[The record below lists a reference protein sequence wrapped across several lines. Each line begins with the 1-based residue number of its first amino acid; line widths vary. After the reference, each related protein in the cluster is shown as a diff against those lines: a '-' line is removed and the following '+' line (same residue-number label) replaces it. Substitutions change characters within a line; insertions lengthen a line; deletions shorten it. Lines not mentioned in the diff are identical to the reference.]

1 MQFQDISRFAN
12 VSDYLPILN
21 GALITDLIVIALA
34 ISGFIKSVT
43 LKEWYH
49 KYGLAA
55 VLGDVLILV
64 IGVIIVRAIYYLV
77 FSKFSILSFVGLA
90 VIVQLIH
97 DLSFAQ
103 LMNAIP
109 RGRSMIMDTF
119 KDYGKEMGV
128 LILIA
133 DALMI
138 AGTSILGSLLASSSF
153 NTNIIVLIVAIY
165 MVPYFIYTV

>member
-21 GALITDLIVIALA
+21 GALITDLFVIALA
-34 ISGFIKSVT
+34 ISGAIKSVT

-90 VIVQLIH
+90 IVVQLIH

-103 LMNAIP
+103 MMNMIP
-109 RGRSMIMDTF
+109 RGKSMIMDTF
-119 KDYGKEMGV
+119 KDYGKEMGG

-138 AGTSILGSLLASSSF
+138 AGTSILGSLLASSSL
-153 NTNIIVLIVAIY
+153 NTNIIVLIVTMY
-165 MVPYFIYTV
+165 LVPYFIYTV

>member
-21 GALITDLIVIALA
+21 GALLTDLFVIAMV
-34 ISGFIKSVT
+34 IFGFIKSVT

-64 IGVIIVRAIYYLV
+64 IGVIIVRAIYSLI
-77 FSKFSILSFVGLA
+77 FSKFSILFFVGLA

-97 DLSFAQ
+97 VLSFAQ
-103 LMNAIP
+103 MLNMIP
-109 RGRSMIMDTF
+109 KGRSMIMDTF
-119 KDYGKEMGV
+119 KDYGSEMGG

-138 AGTSILGSLLASSSF
+138 SGTSMLGSLLASSTL
-153 NTNIIVLIVAIY
+153 NVNIIVLIVAVY

>member
-21 GALITDLIVIALA
+21 GALITDLIVIALV
-34 ISGFIKSVT
+34 ISGAIKSVT

-55 VLGDVLILV
+55 VIGDVLILV
-64 IGVIIVRAIYYLV
+64 IGVIIVRAIYSLV
-77 FSKFSILSFVGLA
+77 FSKFSIVAFVGLA

-119 KDYGKEMGV
+119 KDYGKEMGG
-128 LILIA
+128 LILLA

-138 AGTSILGSLLASSSF
+138 SGTAILGSLLASSSL
-153 NTNIIVLIVAIY
+153 NINIIVLIVSIY

>member
-1 MQFQDISRFAN
+1 MQFQDISRFTN

-34 ISGFIKSVT
+34 ISGFIKSIT
-43 LKEWYH
+43 MKEWYH

-64 IGVIIVRAIYYLV
+64 IGVIIVRATYSLI
-77 FSKFSILSFVGLA
+77 FSKFSIVFFVGLA

-103 LMNAIP
+103 MMNAIP

-119 KDYGKEMGV
+119 KDYGKEMGG

-138 AGTSILGSLLASSSF
+138 SGTSILGSLLASSSL
-153 NTNIIVLIVAIY
+153 NTNIIVLIVSIY
-165 MVPYFIYTV
+165 MVPYFIYTI

>member
-90 VIVQLIH
+90 VVVQLIH

-103 LMNAIP
+103 MMNMIP
-109 RGRSMIMDTF
+109 KGRSMIMDTF
-119 KDYGKEMGV
+119 KDYGKEMGG

-138 AGTSILGSLLASSSF
+138 AGTSILGSLLASSSL

-165 MVPYFIYTV
+165 TVPYFIYTV

>member
-12 VSDYLPILN
+12 ISDYLPILN

-43 LKEWYH
+43 LREWYH

-90 VIVQLIH
+90 VVVQLIH

-103 LMNAIP
+103 MMNMIP
-109 RGRSMIMDTF
+109 KGRSMIMDTF
-119 KDYGKEMGV
+119 KDYGKEMGG

-138 AGTSILGSLLASSSF
+138 AGTSILGSLLASSSL
-153 NTNIIVLIVAIY
+153 NTNIIVLIVSIY

>member
-21 GALITDLIVIALA
+21 GALITDLFVIALV
-34 ISGFIKSVT
+34 ISGSIKSVT

-77 FSKFSILSFVGLA
+77 FSKFSIVVFVGLA

-103 LMNAIP
+103 MMNAIP

-119 KDYGKEMGV
+119 KDYGKEMGG

-138 AGTSILGSLLASSSF
+138 SGTAILGSLLASSSL
-153 NTNIIVLIVAIY
+153 NINIIVLILAIY
-165 MVPYFIYTV
+165 LVPYFIYTI

>member
-21 GALITDLIVIALA
+21 GALITDLFVIALV
-34 ISGFIKSVT
+34 ISGAIKSVT

-103 LMNAIP
+103 MMNAIP

-119 KDYGKEMGV
+119 KDYGKEMGG

-138 AGTSILGSLLASSSF
+138 SGTAILGSLLASSSL
-153 NTNIIVLIVAIY
+153 NINIIVLIVSIY

>member
-21 GALITDLIVIALA
+21 GALITDLFVIALV
-34 ISGFIKSVT
+34 ISGSIKSVT

-55 VLGDVLILV
+55 VLGDVFILV

-77 FSKFSILSFVGLA
+77 FSKFSIVAFVGLA

-103 LMNAIP
+103 MMNLIP

-119 KDYGKEMGV
+119 KDYGKEMGG

-138 AGTSILGSLLASSSF
+138 SGTAVIGSLLASSSL
-153 NTNIIVLIVAIY
+153 NTNIIVLIVSIY

>member
-21 GALITDLIVIALA
+21 GALITDLIVIALV
-34 ISGFIKSVT
+34 ISGAIKSVT

-64 IGVIIVRAIYYLV
+64 IGIIIVRAIYYLV
-77 FSKFSILSFVGLA
+77 FSKFSIVAFVGLA

-97 DLSFAQ
+97 DISFAQ
-103 LMNAIP
+103 MMNAIP
-109 RGRSMIMDTF
+109 KGRSMIMDTF
-119 KDYGKEMGV
+119 KDYGKEMGG

-138 AGTSILGSLLASSSF
+138 SGTAILGSLLASSSL
-153 NTNIIVLIVAIY
+153 NINIIVLILAIY
-165 MVPYFIYTV
+165 LVPYFIFTV

>member
-34 ISGFIKSVT
+34 ISGFIKSAT

-49 KYGLAA
+49 KYGVAA

-90 VIVQLIH
+90 VLVQLIH

-103 LMNAIP
+103 MMNMIP

-138 AGTSILGSLLASSSF
+138 AGTSILGSLLASSSL
-153 NTNIIVLIVAIY
+153 NTNIIVLILAVY
-165 MVPYFIYTV
+165 LVPYFIYTI

>member
-1 MQFQDISRFAN
+1 MQFQDISRFTN

-34 ISGFIKSVT
+34 ISGFIKSIT
-43 LKEWYH
+43 MKEWYH

-64 IGVIIVRAIYYLV
+64 IGVIIVRAIYSLI
-77 FSKFSILSFVGLA
+77 FSKFSIVFFVGLA

-103 LMNAIP
+103 MMNAIP

-119 KDYGKEMGV
+119 KDYGKEMGG

-138 AGTSILGSLLASSSF
+138 SGTSILGSLLASSSL
-153 NTNIIVLIVAIY
+153 NTNIIVLIVSIY
-165 MVPYFIYTV
+165 MVPYFIYTI

>member
-21 GALITDLIVIALA
+21 GALITDLFVIALV
-34 ISGFIKSVT
+34 ISGAIKSVT

-49 KYGLAA
+49 KYGLSA

-77 FSKFSILSFVGLA
+77 FSKFSIVAFVGLA

-103 LMNAIP
+103 MMNAIP
-109 RGRSMIMDTF
+109 KGRSMIMDTF
-119 KDYGKEMGV
+119 KDYGKEMGG
-128 LILIA
+128 LILLA

-138 AGTSILGSLLASSSF
+138 SGTAILGSLLASSSL
-153 NTNIIVLIVAIY
+153 NINIIVLILAIY
-165 MVPYFIYTV
+165 LVPYFIFSL

>member
-1 MQFQDISRFAN
+1 MQFQDISRFTN

-21 GALITDLIVIALA
+21 GALITDLIVIALV

-64 IGVIIVRAIYYLV
+64 IGVIIVRAIYSLI
-77 FSKFSILSFVGLA
+77 FSKFSIVFFVGLA

-103 LMNAIP
+103 MMNAIP

-138 AGTSILGSLLASSSF
+138 AGTSIFGSLLASSSL
-153 NTNIIVLIVAIY
+153 NTNIVVLIVLIY
-165 MVPYFIYTV
+165 MIPYFIYTI

>member
-21 GALITDLIVIALA
+21 GALLTDLFVIAMV
-34 ISGFIKSVT
+34 IFGFIKSVT

-64 IGVIIVRAIYYLV
+64 IGVIIVRAIYSLI
-77 FSKFSILSFVGLA
+77 FSKFSILFFVGLA

-103 LMNAIP
+103 MLNMIP
-109 RGRSMIMDTF
+109 KGRSMIMDTF
-119 KDYGKEMGV
+119 KDYGSEMGG

-138 AGTSILGSLLASSSF
+138 SGTSMLGSLLASSTL
-153 NTNIIVLIVAIY
+153 NVNIIVLIVAVY

>member
-64 IGVIIVRAIYYLV
+64 IGVIIVRAIYSLI
-77 FSKFSILSFVGLA
+77 FSRFSIISFVGLA

-103 LMNAIP
+103 MMNAIP

-138 AGTSILGSLLASSSF
+138 AGTSILGSLLASSSL
-153 NTNIIVLIVAIY
+153 NTNIIVLIVSIY

>member
-21 GALITDLIVIALA
+21 GALITDLFVIALI
-34 ISGFIKSVT
+34 ISGTIKSVT

-77 FSKFSILSFVGLA
+77 FSKFSIVAFVGLA

-103 LMNAIP
+103 MMNVIP
-109 RGRSMIMDTF
+109 RGRSMIIDTF
-119 KDYGKEMGV
+119 KDYGKEMGG

-138 AGTSILGSLLASSSF
+138 SGTAILGSLLASSSL
-153 NTNIIVLIVAIY
+153 NINIIVLIVAIY
-165 MVPYFIYTV
+165 LVPYFIYTL

>member
-64 IGVIIVRAIYYLV
+64 IGVIIVRAIYFLI
-77 FSKFSILSFVGLA
+77 FSKFSIVFFVGLA

-138 AGTSILGSLLASSSF
+138 AGTSILGSLLASSSL

-165 MVPYFIYTV
+165 LVPYFIYTV

>member
-1 MQFQDISRFAN
+1 LS
-12 VSDYLPILN
+12 
-21 GALITDLIVIALA
+21 
-34 ISGFIKSVT
+34 
-43 LKEWYH
+43 
-49 KYGLAA
+49 A

-77 FSKFSILSFVGLA
+77 FSKFSIVAFVGLA

-103 LMNAIP
+103 MMNAIP

-119 KDYGKEMGV
+119 KDYGKEMGG

-138 AGTSILGSLLASSSF
+138 SGTAILGSLLASLSL
-153 NTNIIVLIVAIY
+153 NTNIILLIVAIY
-165 MVPYFIYTV
+165 LIPYFIFSL

>member
-1 MQFQDISRFAN
+1 MQFQDISRFSN

-21 GALITDLIVIALA
+21 GALITDLVVIALV
-34 ISGFIKSVT
+34 IFVFIQSVT

-64 IGVIIVRAIYYLV
+64 IGVIIVRSIYSFV
-77 FSKFSILSFVGLA
+77 FSKFSIAFFVGLA
-90 VIVQLIH
+90 VVVQLIH

-119 KDYGKEMGV
+119 KDYGKEMGG

-138 AGTSILGSLLASSSF
+138 SGTAVIGSLLASSSL

-165 MVPYFIYTV
+165 LVPYFIFSL

>member
-21 GALITDLIVIALA
+21 GALITDLIVIALV
-34 ISGFIKSVT
+34 ISGAIKSFT

-55 VLGDVLILV
+55 VIGDVLILV

-90 VIVQLIH
+90 VVVQLIH

-103 LMNAIP
+103 MMNLIP

-119 KDYGKEMGV
+119 KDYGKEMGG
-128 LILIA
+128 LILLA

-138 AGTSILGSLLASSSF
+138 SGTAILGSLLASSSL
-153 NTNIIVLIVAIY
+153 NINAIVLILAIY
-165 MVPYFIYTV
+165 LVPYFIYSV

>member
-97 DLSFAQ
+97 DLSFSQ
-103 LMNAIP
+103 MMNAIP
-109 RGRSMIMDTF
+109 RGWSMIMDTF

-138 AGTSILGSLLASSSF
+138 AGTSILGSLLASSSL

>member
-21 GALITDLIVIALA
+21 GALITDLFVIALV
-34 ISGFIKSVT
+34 ISGVIKSVT

-49 KYGLAA
+49 KYGVAA

-64 IGVIIVRAIYYLV
+64 IGVIIVRAIYPLI

-103 LMNAIP
+103 MMNAIP

-138 AGTSILGSLLASSSF
+138 SGTAILGSLLASSSL
-153 NTNIIVLIVAIY
+153 NINIIVLILAIY
-165 MVPYFIYTV
+165 LVPYFIYSL